1 MRSTVVGLVAATLLL
16 ASGAQ
21 AYPGMEKQA
30 QTEVQSSVDLISVLP
45 KPFPIEAVPFK
56 DNKGNAVD
64 FSQYKGK
71 VIMVNMW
78 ATWCPPCVRELPA
91 ISRFSAKI
99 GSDDFEVLPVS
110 IDLDGNKQVE
120 PFLKSLG
127 MENFNT
133 YYDKEQKLG
142 HVFPLDTIPATFI
155 LNRDGELIAFVRTF
169 VDWDDDKA
177 VTLIK
182 SFLEQPQL
190 QSQVSATAE

>member
-1 MRSTVVGLVAATLLL
+1 MKNIVFGLFAVVLMIAGQ
-16 ASGAQ
+16 AQ
-21 AYPGMEKQA
+21 AYPGMQKQGEK
-30 QTEVQSSVDLISVLP
+30 EIQSSVDQISVLP

-56 DNKGNAVD
+56 DSQGKPVD

-91 ISRFSAKI
+91 ISRFSDKI
-99 GSDDFEVLPVS
+99 GSEEFEVLPVS

-127 MENFNT
+127 MENFTT
-133 YYDKEQKLG
+133 YYDKEQSLSD
-142 HVFPLDTIPATFI
+142 VFPLDTIPATFI

-182 SFLEQPQL
+182 GFLEQT
-190 QSQVSATAE
+190 QSQ